1 MSNEPKKKDIN
12 KQLRQVNLI
21 NVIAAVYVLYL
32 AYQLLS
38 TLVVGE
44 VDANG
49 TLWCIGGGVVF
60 ILGGGWLLRR
70 EWKNFNRIEED
81 DEEAPAEEL
90 PAPEAGDVEEEEV
103 YDEIPEEW
111 AEFLPREGVSEE
123 NKE

>member
-70 EWKNFNRIEED
+70 EWKNFNRIEE
-81 DEEAPAEEL
+81 EEETPAEEQ
-90 PAPEAGDVEEEEV
+90 PALDDGDEADEEV